1 MTRSNYQ
8 HKIILILIVVLIS
21 GCTQKSHEKEALE
34 KVGAKYAEQFFFD
47 EASGDIM
54 LLDPSGNATAL
65 RCDTAGERLVCLSST
80 HIAFLTAIG
89 EAGHIV
95 GAPDSAYIFDND
107 IKAKIRL
114 GETAIVASGAALNA
128 ELILELAPSAI
139 FTDNMRASEM
149 TLFETQG
156 IPVIY
161 IEEFRENSPLA
172 RAEWIKV
179 FGCVTGKQHLAD
191 SIFCTIEAEYIE
203 LKNIVAENTKVRPT
217 IFGGTEYQGVW
228 YVSGG
233 ASYIAGFYQDAGTEY
248 VFADN
253 NHTLSIPMDFEAVYE
268 KGMECDFWRIVFAS
282 SSKVSYNML
291 EGFNAHY
298 ADFNAFKNKS
308 VILCNPAESAYF
320 EKGVI
325 EPHIILADLV
335 YAVHPELIP
344 EHKPVY
350 YRILN

>member
-1 MTRSNYQ
+1 
-8 HKIILILIVVLIS
+8 VV
-21 GCTQKSHEKEALE
+21 EKED
-34 KVGAKYAEQFFFD
+34 AKYAEQFFFD
-47 EASGDIM
+47 ENTGNIM
-54 LLDPSGNATAL
+54 LFDHSGNTTAL
-65 RCDTAGERLVCLSST
+65 RCDTAGDRLVCLSST
-80 HIAFLTAIG
+80 HIAFLAAIG
-89 EAGHIV
+89 EEDHII
-95 GAPDSAYIFDND
+95 GAPDSAYIFNSD
-107 IKAKIRL
+107 IKAKMRS
-114 GETAIVASGAALNA
+114 GETAIVASGAALN
-128 ELILELAPSAI
+128 EERILELAPTAI
-139 FTDNMRASEM
+139 FTDYMRASEM
-149 TLFETQG
+149 TLFEAQG

-179 FGCVTGKQHLAD
+179 FGYVTGKKLLAD
-191 SIFCTIEAEYIE
+191 SIFNKIDEDYNR
-203 LKNIVAENTKVRPT
+203 LKTNVEENVVTRPT

-233 ASYIAGFYQDAGTEY
+233 ESYIARLYQDAGTEY

-253 NHTLSIPMDFEAVYE
+253 KHTSSIPMDFEAVYE
-268 KGMECDFWRIVFAS
+268 KGMDCDFWRIVFAS
-282 SSKVSYNML
+282 STMVTYNML

-308 VILCNPAESAYF
+308 VILCNPSESAYF